1 MDAEP
6 LPKDDHA
13 DDIEE
18 KNLTNPAAE
27 GEDCNNTEA
36 EAEAEAG
43 LGSSDPLVKGDT
55 LDNQTIEGR
64 G

>member
-36 EAEAEAG
+36 EAG
-43 LGSSDPLVKGDT
+43 LGSGDPLVEGDT